1 MSGSQSTLA
10 APVAEDAVLKR
21 DGLAALKMLYVAEPK
36 AKEIG
41 MRSIAILVFPNVV
54 KAGFIAGVQGET
66 AS

>member
-21 DGLAALKMLYVAEPK
+21 DGLAALKMLYVAEHK

-54 KAGFIAGVQGET
+54 KAGFIAGVQGGT